1 MATPPAPQGSISR
14 PRHILGPIR
23 LTLLLSLC
31 GVLAA
36 CIAFSWITRD
46 AMAHLPF
53 LKEQSTT
60 RNLSESQKT
69 IVDLHPWQ
77 TAQALAPLAVSAEEV
92 EYAREAER
100 LADHEVDQAFA
111 AALREASAQPRT
123 LTGEALALSKRVAQL
138 QQLVKEDQARVQS
151 LTAAAN
157 APAHAAGG
165 GDELEVAKAQLGLDS
180 DELNDAQQD
189 LARASGDVRARITE
203 ELAAHEQV
211 MRKYDGQ
218 ASNQQIAVL
227 SAQRDTTLAA
237 RLKEWFAQRSRYQL
251 IQQAMQQAQADA
263 NTLTA
268 RHQSLEAAANNAP
281 AATTAP
287 APQLETNSASPAADA
302 TTRLA
307 RIKNRSQQQQLLSI
321 YDNRIQTQRQL
332 ATVYSKWSAQVL
344 LQHRIVLHLIL
355 QSLAAIAFVLICVI
369 LCNMLVRRL
378 LDRPSLDHRRTR
390 TLATILQLGVQLV
403 GVAVILSIT
412 FGTPRQTPT
421 ILGLTTAGLTIALQ
435 DFILAFVGWFVLMG
449 KNGVRVGDAVEING
463 VGGDVTEV
471 SLFRTTLLETG
482 NWTDTGHPTGRR
494 IAFMNKY
501 AITGTYF
508 NFSTTSQWMWDEISV
523 SAPASADTYAAI
535 EQIHKAVLKETE
547 KDAQLAEQEWQRS
560 IKQPGLRE
568 LSAVP
573 AVNLRPSPS
582 GINIVVRYITRA
594 SSRFE
599 MRNRL
604 YQCVLDVLLKPG
616 ASPAH
621 AESSAAR

>member
-1 MATPPAPQGSISR
+1 MSPAPQGSISR

-53 LKEQSTT
+53 LKGQSRT
-60 RNLSESQKT
+60 RSLSESQKT

-77 TAQALAPLAVSAEEV
+77 TAEALAPLAVTAEEV

-111 AALREASAQPRT
+111 TALRQASTQPRA

-138 QQLVKEDQARVQS
+138 QQMVKEDQARVQS
-151 LTAAAN
+151 LTAASN
-157 APAHAAGG
+157 APGHVSDG

-180 DELNDAQQD
+180 DQLDEAQQA
-189 LARASGDVRARITE
+189 LARASGDVRGKITE
-203 ELAAHEQV
+203 ELAAHELV
-211 MRKYDGQ
+211 MRKYDAQSGGQ
-218 ASNQQIAVL
+218 GQIAVL
-227 SAQRDTTLAA
+227 SAQRDITLAA
-237 RLKEWFAQRSRYQL
+237 LLKAWFAQRSRYQL

-263 NTLTA
+263 NTLTTQ
-268 RHQSLEAAANNAP
+268 HQSLEAAANNAP

-287 APQLETNSASPAADA
+287 ASQLETNSTTPAPDT

-321 YDNRIQTQRQL
+321 YDDRIQTQRQL

-403 GVAVILSIT
+403 GVAVILIII

-435 DFILAFVGWFVLMG
+435 DFILAFVGWFVLIG
-449 KNGVRVGDAVEING
+449 KNGIRVGDSVEING
-463 VGGDVTEV
+463 VGGDVIEV

-535 EQIHKAVLKETE
+535 EQIHKVVLKETE

-560 IKQPGLRE
+560 IKQRGLRE
-568 LSAVP
+568 LSAIP

-604 YQCVLDVLLKPG
+604 YQCVLDVLLKP
-616 ASPAH
+616 SMQPAH
-621 AESSAAR
+621 AESSAVR